1 MRKFLFL
8 ILFIS
13 FLSVSAS
20 DVLVVRQ
27 NDSDTSWTI
36 STINEI
42 TFDGSGAKIIF
53 TDGTLVYYAKENLKM
68 IDFNISPSSINN
80 IVVKNPFTIQN
91 NIISADT
98 NLKGIQVYSLNG
110 TLVAQSSNNQLDIS
124 NLSAGSYIVKIGK
137 QISKIIKK

>member
-53 TDGTLVYYAKENLKM
+53 TDGTSVYYAKENLKM
-68 IDFNISPSSINN
+68 LDFNISPSSINN

>member
-53 TDGTLVYYAKENLKM
+53 TDGTSVYYAKENLKM
-68 IDFNISPSSINN
+68 LDFNISPSSINN

-124 NLSAGSYIVKIGK
+124 NLPAGSYIVKIGK

>member
-13 FLSVSAS
+13 FLSASAS

-42 TFDGSGAKIIF
+42 IFDGSGAKIVF
-53 TDGTLVYYAKENLKM
+53 TDSTSVYYAKEHLKM
-68 IDFNISPSSINN
+68 LDFNISPSSINN
-80 IVVKNPFTIQN
+80 IAIKNPFTIQN

-98 NLKGIQVYSLNG
+98 NLKGIQIYSLNG
-110 TLVAQSSNNQLDIS
+110 TLVAQSSNSQLDIS